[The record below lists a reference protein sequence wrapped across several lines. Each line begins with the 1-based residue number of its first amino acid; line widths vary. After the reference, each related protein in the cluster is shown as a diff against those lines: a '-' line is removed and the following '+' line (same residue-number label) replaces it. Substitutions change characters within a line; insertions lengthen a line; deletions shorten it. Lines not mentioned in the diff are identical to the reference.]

1 MNMIGKTLMGAT
13 AATALAV
20 AAPAQARDND
30 GIDAGDVLAGV
41 LVLGGIAAVA
51 AAIDNDDDDR
61 YERRHT
67 RYEDYNYHGD
77 YRRGDYRRGDYRRGD
92 YRYGQRLRPRQ
103 AIRQCRRAARH
114 EASRY
119 GRARVTEITEVDR
132 RDDGYRVR
140 GRLLVEEG
148 RYGRRGYRTTD
159 YDRGRFSCRVRYG
172 QIERLRV
179 RGLN

>member
-1 MNMIGKTLMGAT
+1 MNTIGKTLMGAT

-30 GIDAGDVLAGV
+30 GIDAGDVIAGV

-51 AAIDNDDDDR
+51 AAIDGNDDNR
-61 YERRHT
+61 YERHHT
-67 RYEDYNYHGD
+67 RHGDYNY
-77 YRRGDYRRGDYRRGD
+77 RGDYRRGDYRQ
-92 YRYGQRLRPRQ
+92 GQRLRPRQ
-103 AIRQCRRAARH
+103 AVNRCRRAARQ

-119 GRARVTEITEVDR
+119 GRAQVTEITEVDR
-132 RDDGYRVR
+132 RSDGYRVR

-148 RYGRRGYRTTD
+148 RYGRRGYRTAD

-172 QIERLRV
+172 QIDRLRV

>member
-1 MNMIGKTLMGAT
+1 MNILGKTLMGAT

-20 AAPAQARDND
+20 AAPAQARDHD
-30 GIDAGDVLAGV
+30 GIDAGDVIAGA

-51 AAIDNDDDDR
+51 AAVSDGDDDHR
-61 YERRHT
+61 YDRRHG
-67 RYEDYNYHGD
+67 RYDDYD
-77 YRRGDYRRGDYRRGD
+77 RRYNRRH
-92 YRYGQRLRPRQ
+92 YGQRMRPRR

-119 GRARVTEITEVDR
+119 GRAQITEITEVDR
-132 RDDGYRVR
+132 RRDGYRIR

-148 RYGRRGYRTTD
+148 RYGRRGHYRNAG
-159 YDRGRFSCRVRYG
+159 YDEGRFSCRIRHG
-172 QIERLRV
+172 RIDRLRV

>member
-1 MNMIGKTLMGAT
+1 MNTIGKTLMGAT

-30 GIDAGDVLAGV
+30 GIDAGDVIAGV

-51 AAIDNDDDDR
+51 AAIDGNDNDR
-61 YERRHT
+61 YDRRHT
-67 RYEDYNYHGD
+67 RRGDYNY
-77 YRRGDYRRGDYRRGD
+77 RGDYRRGDH
-92 YRYGQRLRPRQ
+92 RYGQRLRPRQ
-103 AIRQCRRAARH
+103 AIRQCRRAARQ

-148 RYGRRGYRTTD
+148 RYGRRGYRTAD

-172 QIERLRV
+172 QIDRLRV

>member
-1 MNMIGKTLMGAT
+1 MNYLGKTLMGAT

-51 AAIDNDDDDR
+51 AAIDDDDDDR
-61 YERRHT
+61 YERRHG
-67 RYEDYNYHGD
+67 RYDNYDRRYNRH
-77 YRRGDYRRGDYRRGD
+77 
-92 YRYGQRLRPRQ
+92 YGQRLRPRQ
-103 AIRQCRRAARH
+103 AVRQCRRAARH

-132 RDDGYRVR
+132 RRDGYRVR

-148 RYGRRGYRTTD
+148 RYGRRGYYRHAD
-159 YDRGRFSCRVRYG
+159 YDRGRFTCRIRYG
-172 QIERLRV
+172 QIDRLRV
-179 RGLN
+179 RGLD

>member
-1 MNMIGKTLMGAT
+1 MTIIGKTLMGAT

-30 GIDAGDVLAGV
+30 GIDTGDVLAGV

-51 AAIDNDDDDR
+51 AAIDGNDGDR
-61 YERRHT
+61 YDRRHT
-67 RYEDYNYHGD
+67 RQRDYNY
-77 YRRGDYRRGDYRRGD
+77 RGDYRRGD

-103 AIRQCRRAARH
+103 AIRQCRRAARQ

-148 RYGRRGYRTTD
+148 RYGRRGYRTAD

-172 QIERLRV
+172 QIDRLRV